1 MKFSVPITS
10 GAKNDM
16 SLKDEINKEMKAAMK
31 SRDKDR
37 LKTIR
42 LILSEIK
49 RVEVDERITVDD
61 QRTLSILAKM
71 IKQRRDSIAQ
81 YDSAGRAGLS
91 KIETDEITVI
101 NEFLPEALTDDEI
114 NNLIEKA
121 ISETGAE
128 SMKDMGRVMG
138 IIRPQIQGRADAGEV
153 SKRIKE
159 ALNS

>member
-1 MKFSVPITS
+1 
-10 GAKNDM
+10 M

-49 RVEVDERITVDD
+49 RVEVDERIAVDD

-81 YDSAGRAGLS
+81 YDSAGRTELS

-114 NNLIEKA
+114 NNLIEKV

-153 SKRIKE
+153 SKRVKE

>member
-1 MKFSVPITS
+1 
-10 GAKNDM
+10 M
-16 SLKDEINKEMKAAMK
+16 SLKDEINKEMKAAMR

-49 RVEVDERITVDD
+49 RVEVDERIAVDD

-81 YDSAGRAGLS
+81 YDSAGRTELS

-101 NEFLPEALTDDEI
+101 NEFLPEALTDNEI
-114 NNLIEKA
+114 NNLIGKA
-121 ISETGAE
+121 ISETGAD
-128 SMKDMGRVMG
+128 SMKDMGKVMG

-153 SKRIKE
+153 SKRVKE

>member
-1 MKFSVPITS
+1 
-10 GAKNDM
+10 M

-49 RVEVDERITVDD
+49 RVEVDERIAVDD
-61 QRTLSILAKM
+61 QRILSILAKM

-81 YDSAGRAGLS
+81 YDSAGRTEQS
-91 KIETDEITVI
+91 KKETDEITVI

-121 ISETGAE
+121 IS
-128 SMKDMGRVMG
+128 
-138 IIRPQIQGRADAGEV
+138 
-153 SKRIKE
+153 
-159 ALNS
+159 

>member
-1 MKFSVPITS
+1 
-10 GAKNDM
+10 M

-49 RVEVDERITVDD
+49 RVEVDERIAVDD

-81 YDSAGRAGLS
+81 YDSAGRTELS
-91 KIETDEITVI
+91 KMETDEITVI

-153 SKRIKE
+153 SKRVKE

>member
-1 MKFSVPITS
+1 
-10 GAKNDM
+10 M

-81 YDSAGRAGLS
+81 YDSAGRTELS
-91 KIETDEITVI
+91 KIEKDEITVI

-153 SKRIKE
+153 SKRVKE

>member
-1 MKFSVPITS
+1 MVSIIRRVE
-10 GAKNDM
+10 NDM
-16 SLKDEINKEMKAAMK
+16 SLKDEINKEMKVAMK

-49 RVEVDERITVDD
+49 RVEVDERIAVDD

-81 YDSAGRAGLS
+81 YDSAGRTELS

-138 IIRPQIQGRADAGEV
+138 IIRPQIQGRADAGVV
-153 SKRIKE
+153 SKRVKE

>member
-1 MKFSVPITS
+1 
-10 GAKNDM
+10 M
-16 SLKDEINKEMKAAMK
+16 SLKDEINKEMKAAMR

-81 YDSAGRAGLS
+81 YDSAGRTELS
-91 KIETDEITVI
+91 KIEMDEITVI

-121 ISETGAE
+121 ISDTGAE

-153 SKRIKE
+153 SKRVKE

>member
-1 MKFSVPITS
+1 
-10 GAKNDM
+10 M

-81 YDSAGRAGLS
+81 YDSAGRTELS

-101 NEFLPEALTDDEI
+101 NGFLPEALTDDEI
-114 NNLIEKA
+114 NNFIEKA
-121 ISETGAE
+121 ILETGAE

-153 SKRIKE
+153 SKRVKE

>member
-1 MKFSVPITS
+1 
-10 GAKNDM
+10 M
-16 SLKDEINKEMKAAMK
+16 SLKDEINKEMKAAMR

-81 YDSAGRAGLS
+81 YDSAGRTELS
-91 KIETDEITVI
+91 KIEMDEITVI

-121 ISETGAE
+121 ISDTGAE

-138 IIRPQIQGRADAGEV
+138 IIRPQNQGRADAGEV
-153 SKRIKE
+153 SKRVKE

>member
-1 MKFSVPITS
+1 
-10 GAKNDM
+10 M

-61 QRTLSILAKM
+61 QQTLSILAKM

-81 YDSAGRAGLS
+81 YDSAGRTELS
-91 KIETDEITVI
+91 KIETDEIIVI

-153 SKRIKE
+153 SKRVKE